1 MGISLLEIELHK
13 QSNSWIL
20 LGNFN
25 RFNLFLIEWNYSKEI
40 EILTIMGIT
49 IK

>member
-1 MGISLLEIELHK
+1 MEITLLEIEIHK
-13 QSNSWIL
+13 QSQSWII
-20 LGNFN
+20 LGHFN

-40 EILTIMGIT
+40 ELLTILGIT